1 MKFYDKE
8 LYQKEQKIKTAIWM
22 LIVFMLG
29 VAVGYS
35 AFKFEK
41 EKYITKLEAEIN
53 EKQNTINE
61 QYIELDAL
69 GETLYIYELY
79 NKK

>member
-22 LIVFMLG
+22 LIIFMLG

-35 AFKFEK
+35 AFRFEK
-41 EKYITKLEAEIN
+41 EKYITKLETEIN

>member
-29 VAVGYS
+29 VTVGYS

-53 EKQNTINE
+53 EKQNTIE
-61 QYIELDAL
+61 EIKKELV
-69 GETLYIYELY
+69 
-79 NKK
+79 K

>member
-8 LYQKEQKIKTAIWM
+8 MYQKEQKIKTAIWM